1 MRIAPLAV
9 GLPIALLSAGSAAR
23 APLDAGLQALH
34 VGDYRSAIVE
44 FRRAA
49 DSDPGAPD
57 PVYLLLFSRWSQRAF
72 EEGEDTKTDPVFDA
86 AYDELVRVAE
96 ARLAQSPKDADTLA
110 ALGGGQV
117 LRAQVEAVRGN
128 YFRAGREARQGKKAL
143 ERALAISPSL
153 ETALFPMG
161 ALNYYADRV
170 PLLIKGI
177 RPLLFIPGGDS
188 DLGLRQIKE
197 VADRNGR
204 FQVEARLLF
213 GILCADRYQKRYAE
227 AVRHFERAAADSPE
241 SPVVRAALG
250 SLWLRIGDDRAA
262 EAAFQDGLELAT
274 GVGIER
280 ARQRRWLWLGV
291 AEARVMGW
299 RLSDAEAALQKSG
312 EEAVSESNAALDRA
326 RRRIEEEVRQKRAA
340 FPAVTGS
347 GAPSREQA
355 EAAAKA
361 DASSPVAW
369 MLVGQRRLEAADV
382 SGAKRALDQAAGLL
396 RSDAPA
402 WLQGSLALLQGR
414 AESALGRTRQAHA
427 AWDRAAGVRRFRNAE
442 QARLLMGEPGAGSEI
457 CVPGEEIRTGK

>member
-1 MRIAPLAV
+1 M
-9 GLPIALLSAGSAAR
+9 
-23 APLDAGLQALH
+23 H

-49 DSDPGAPD
+49 DSDPGSPD

-72 EEGEDTKTDPVFDA
+72 EEGENTKADPVFDA
-86 AYDELVRVAE
+86 AYDDLVRVAA
-96 ARLAQSPKDADTLA
+96 ARLAESPKDADALA

-177 RPLLFIPGGDS
+177 RPLLAIPGGDV

-197 VADRNGR
+197 VADGNGR

-213 GILCADRYQKRYAE
+213 GILCADRYQKRYRE
-227 AVRHFERAAADSPE
+227 AVRHLERAVQDSPD
-241 SPVVRAALG
+241 SPVARAALG
-250 SLWLRIGDDRAA
+250 SLWLRLGDDRAA
-262 EAAFQDGLELAT
+262 EEAFQEGLKRAS

-280 ARQRRWLWLGV
+280 ARQRRWLWLGL
-291 AEARVMGW
+291 AEARLIGW
-299 RLSDAEAALQKSG
+299 RLSEAEGALAKSN
-312 EEAVSESNAALDRA
+312 EEASAESSSGLDRA
-326 RRRIEEEVRQKRAA
+326 RRRIEEELRQKRAA
-340 FPAVTGS
+340 FPAVTGN
-347 GAPSREQA
+347 GAPTREQA
-355 EAAAKA
+355 EAATRAA
-361 DASSPVAW
+361 AASSAAW
-369 MLVGQRRLEAADV
+369 MLLGQRRLEARDAA
-382 SGAKRALDQAAGLL
+382 GAKKALDKASALL

-402 WLQGSLALLQGR
+402 WLQGGVALLLGE
-414 AESALGRTRQAHA
+414 AETALGRTRQAHA
-427 AWDRAAGVRRFRNAE
+427 NWDKAAGVRRFRNAE
-442 QARLLMGEPGAGSEI
+442 QARMLLGEPGDGSEI
-457 CVPGEEIRTGK
+457 CVPSEPSAE

>member
-1 MRIAPLAV
+1 MRIAPLAA
-9 GLPIALLSAGSAAR
+9 GLPLALLTAGSAAR

-49 DSDPGAPD
+49 DSDPGAPG
-57 PVYLLLFSRWSQRAF
+57 PVFLVRFSGWSQRAF

-96 ARLAQSPKDADTLA
+96 ARLARSPKDANALA

-143 ERALAISPSL
+143 EKALAIAPSL

-177 RPLLFIPGGDS
+177 RPLLFIPGGDV

-197 VADRNGR
+197 VADGNGR
-204 FQVEARLLF
+204 FQIEARLLF
-213 GILCADRYQKRYAE
+213 GLLCADRYQKRYAE
-227 AVRHFERAAADSPE
+227 AVRHFERAAADSPD

-250 SLWLRIGDDRAA
+250 SLWLRLGDDRAA
-262 EAAFQDGLELAT
+262 ETAFQEGLKRAT
-274 GVGIER
+274 GVGVER
-280 ARQRRWLWLGV
+280 ARQRRWLWLGT

-299 RLSDAEAALQKSG
+299 RLSEADAALQKSN
-312 EEAVSESNAALDRA
+312 EEAVSDPSSGLDRV

-340 FPAVTGS
+340 FPSVNG

-355 EAAAKA
+355 EAATRSE
-361 DASSPVAW
+361 ASSPVGW
-369 MLVGQRRLEAADV
+369 MLLGQRRLESGDAA
-382 SGAKRALDQAAGLL
+382 GAKQALDRAASLL

-402 WLQGSLALLQGR
+402 WMQGGVPLLHGS
-414 AESALGRTRQAHA
+414 AESSLGRTRQARA
-427 AWDRAAGVRRFRNAE
+427 DWDRAAGVRRYRNAE
-442 QARLLMGEPGAGSEI
+442 QARMLLGDPGDGSEI
-457 CVPGEEIRTGK
+457 CVP